1 VNNYDF
7 LKEATCHEETE
18 QAQGAKALEQVEAW
32 DKAAVA
38 AVEAVAVPS
47 ALVET
52 AFVRTAVKECPTSW
66 ESLALRK
73 SAPSAGRR

>member
-1 VNNYDF
+1 M
-7 LKEATCHEETE
+7 LCHKETE

-32 DKAAVA
+32 EVAAAAEGAAVV
-38 AVEAVAVPS
+38 AVEGAAVAVPL

-52 AFVRTAVKECPTSW
+52 AFARAVVKQFPTSW

-73 SAPSAGRR
+73 NAPSAGRR

>member
-1 VNNYDF
+1 
-7 LKEATCHEETE
+7 LLCHEETE
-18 QAQGAKALEQVEAW
+18 LAQEAKALEQVEAW
-32 DKAAVA
+32 EGAAVG

-52 AFVRTAVKECPTSW
+52 AFARAVVKQFPTSW

-73 SAPSAGRR
+73 NAPSAGAL